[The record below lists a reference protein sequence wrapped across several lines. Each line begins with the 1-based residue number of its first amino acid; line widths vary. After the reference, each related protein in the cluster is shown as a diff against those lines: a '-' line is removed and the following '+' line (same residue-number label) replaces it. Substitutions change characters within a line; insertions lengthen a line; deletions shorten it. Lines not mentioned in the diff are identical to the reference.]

1 MRVAL
6 SIYLLIFTIAS
17 PRPFLSL
24 NDWQLLTICLLYI
37 TLQPFLQPNNRNL
50 KNNLLL
56 RRAAE
61 TPQGSV
67 YHLDSPLEILC
78 TTVLAHVH

>member
-1 MRVAL
+1 MFAL
-6 SIYLLIFTIAS
+6 HYF
-17 PRPFLSL
+17 
-24 NDWQLLTICLLYI
+24 I
-37 TLQPFLQPNNRNL
+37 TLSTVKQFTFKLTNNL
-50 KNNLLL
+50 VNNLLL

-78 TTVLAHVH
+78 TTVLARVH

>member
-1 MRVAL
+1 MFAL
-6 SIYLLIFTIAS
+6 HYF
-17 PRPFLSL
+17 
-24 NDWQLLTICLLYI
+24 I
-37 TLQPFLQPNNRNL
+37 TLSTVKQFTFMLTNNL
-50 KNNLLL
+50 VNNLLL

-78 TTVLAHVH
+78 TTVLARVH